1 MSISNL
7 RIEYTLRGLEESD
20 IDPNPFRQFQIW
32 LEEAIKAE
40 LYEPNAMTVATVGA
54 DGRPSARMMLLKGFD
69 EQGFV
74 FYSNYT
80 SRKGQELANHPWA
93 ALVFWW
99 GELERQVRVEGPV
112 APVSAAE
119 SQAYFDSRPAGS
131 RMGAWVSTQ
140 SQVIAERAILE
151 QRMQEVTA
159 TYQDQPIPRPP
170 YWGGYRLRP
179 LTIEFWKGRLN
190 RLHDRLRYRLD
201 ADDHWFIE
209 RLSP

>member
-7 RIEYTLRGLEESD
+7 RIEYTLRGLEESEV
-20 IDPNPFRQFQIW
+20 DPNPFRQFQIW

-80 SRKGQELANHPWA
+80 SRKGQELASNPWA

-99 GELERQVRVEGPV
+99 GELERQVRIEGQV
-112 APVSAAE
+112 ALVSTEE
-119 SQAYFDSRPAGS
+119 SQAYFDSRPVGS
-131 RMGAWVSTQ
+131 RLGAWVSMQ
-140 SQVIAERAILE
+140 SQVIAGREILE

-159 TYQDQPIPRPP
+159 AYQDQSIPRPP

-179 LTIEFWKGRLN
+179 LKIEFWKGRLN

-201 ADDHWFIE
+201 ANDHWLIE